1 MNDEIIQLDEPK
13 KEESIIKVIGVG
25 GGGSNAVNHM
35 CAQGITGVEFM
46 VCNTDGQALQNSPVA
61 IKVQLGKE
69 LTLGRGAGNEPGV
82 GREAAMEDHEELKSL
97 LLPDTKMVFLTAGMG
112 GGTGTGAAPVIA
124 EICREMDILTVAI
137 VTLPFTFEGE
147 KRKLQAIEGVRQLK
161 NHVDALLIIHND
173 RLRDIYGDQKLSV
186 AFGNADNVLATAAKG
201 IAEIITVHGYVNV
214 DFADVKTVMENS
226 GVAIM
231 GTGVAEGEERAHE
244 AIRKALISPLLNSNN
259 LRGAKNILLNINSGS
274 QEILM
279 DEITE
284 IMEFIQRGTGLD
296 TDIIW
301 GNGYDESLGDS
312 ISVTIVATGLKSETG
327 LGDMEPTAQ
336 PSSFVLKDGESSGDP
351 NSPKEVTIIK
361 DEVPFEVQGAEEKHE
376 EDEQKSSLELADDA
390 EKNVL
395 SEPEPETLPESEISQ
410 KKKSG
415 KTKEEK
421 NKGMGWIQ
429 GTLGNI
435 FNND

>member
-35 CAQGITGVEFM
+35 CAQGIKGVEFM
-46 VCNTDGQALQNSPVA
+46 VCNTDGQALQNSPVP

-82 GREAAMEDHEELKSL
+82 GREAALEDQNELESL
-97 LLPDTKMVFLTAGMG
+97 LMPNTKMVFLTAGMG

-124 EICREMDILTVAI
+124 EICRKLDILTVAI
-137 VTLPFTFEGE
+137 VTLPFSFEGE
-147 KRKLQAIEGVRQLK
+147 KRRLQAIEGVRQLK
-161 NHVDALLIIHND
+161 DHVDALLIIHND
-173 RLRDIYGDQKLSV
+173 RLREIYGDQKLSV

-231 GTGVAEGEERAHE
+231 GTGIAEGEDRAHE

-284 IMEFIQRGTGLD
+284 IMEFIQRGTGLE

-301 GNGYDESLGDS
+301 GNGYDDTLGDS

-327 LGDMEPTAQ
+327 LGNLEPAAQ
-336 PSSFVLKDGESSGDP
+336 PSTFVLKDNPSSNDP
-351 NSPKEVTIIK
+351 NAPKGVTIEE
-361 DEVPFEVQGAEEKHE
+361 DEVPFEIEGKKL
-376 EDEQKSSLELADDA
+376 EDEESDEPSLELANDED
-390 EKNVL
+390 KHLL
-395 SEPEPETLPESEISQ
+395 SEPEPPELEKPAKSLSERSR
-410 KKKSG
+410 KKKS
-415 KTKEEK
+415 
-421 NKGMGWIQ
+421 KGRGGWIQ
-429 GTLGNI
+429 GTLEGI